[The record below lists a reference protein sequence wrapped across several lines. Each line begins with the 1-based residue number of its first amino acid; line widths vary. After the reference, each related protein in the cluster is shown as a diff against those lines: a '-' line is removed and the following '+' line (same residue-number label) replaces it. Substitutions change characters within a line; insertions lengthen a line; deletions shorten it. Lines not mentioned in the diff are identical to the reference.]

1 MQSIPLA
8 KAKAEL
14 SHLIDLA
21 CQGEEVVIT
30 RRGQS
35 VVRLVAEHPA
45 KTAADALASV
55 WALGGLDLE
64 APAEPP
70 IALDSPDLDA

>member
-1 MQSIPLA
+1 MQTIPLA

-30 RRGQS
+30 RRGQA
-35 VVRLVAEHPA
+35 VVRLVAERPA
-45 KTAADALASV
+45 KTAADALAAV
-55 WALGGLDLE
+55 WAMGGLDLE
-64 APAEPP
+64 APTELP
-70 IALDSPDLDA
+70 IALDNPDFDA

>member
-1 MQSIPLA
+1 MQTIPLA

-30 RRGQS
+30 RRGLA
-35 VVRLVAEHPA
+35 VVRLVAERPA
-45 KTAADALASV
+45 KTAADALAAV
-55 WALGGLDLE
+55 WAMGGLDLE
-64 APAEPP
+64 APTEPQ
-70 IALDSPDLDA
+70 IELDSPDFDA